1 MRIERYL
8 QKSAGWLDSGHVYT
22 GSRNDVGELVIDRT
36 HGKHSQS
43 FTIPNSEGMISTAAG
58 KWTPSEV
65 RAAIHKAAPAK
76 IYEGVDAPESAKKMM
91 SVIDFVEKHEP
102 LKDLYSHT
110 ILSSG
115 ITGAKRGA
123 AGGAAIGA
131 GILGMGV
138 RNAVAKRRAAD
149 IAKKL
154 ETAKLLRNKRML
166 IGGGAALGVG
176 ALAGLTGLGVAAHHY
191 INQ

>member
-8 QKSAGWLDSGHVYT
+8 QKSAGWLDSGHTYT
-22 GSRNDVGELVIDRT
+22 GRRNAEGGLVIDHTR
-36 HGKHSQS
+36 GKHSLT
-43 FTIPNSEGMISTAAG
+43 FAIPNSEGMISTAAG
-58 KWTPSEV
+58 KMTPSEV
-65 RAAIHKAAPAK
+65 RSAIHNAAPAK
-76 IYEGVDAPESAKKMM
+76 TYNGDPVPK
-91 SVIDFVEKHEP
+91 SVERMLNVQEFLEDNDHM
-102 LKDLYSHT
+102 KDLYAHT
-110 ILSSG
+110 LSSSAV
-115 ITGAKRGA
+115 TGAKRGV
-123 AGGAAIGA
+123 AGGAVLGA
-131 GILGMGV
+131 GVLGMGV